1 MPRNAPHRYP
11 RTARVNEVLI
21 EIVAEE
27 LERLSDPRLEMVTRH
42 RRRGVDRPRVRDA
55 LLLRARRRRRRR
67 RAKQQAKA
75 TSAAL
80 HKATPHLRRVLGRQV
95 RWRNTPF
102 LTFKLDPS
110 VAAGQRIEE
119 LLREIHARDEQT
131 TMSTHDRRRPISK
144 RAAAAIDGAR
154 PRRARVPR
162 EPRR

>member
-21 EIVAEE
+21 EIIAEE
-27 LERLSDPRLEMVTRH
+27 LNRLSDPRLELVTLT
-42 RRRGVDRPRVRDA
+42 GAEVSTDLAYATLYYSA
-55 LLLRARRRRRRR
+55 LELGGDG
-67 RAKQQAKA
+67 QSEEQAKA

-95 RWRNTPF
+95 RWRNTPA

-119 LLREIHARDEQT
+119 ILREIHSNQAQT
-131 TMSTHDRRRPISK
+131 GGGGTPEVE
-144 RAAAAIDGAR
+144 A
-154 PRRARVPR
+154 
-162 EPRR
+162 E

>member
-21 EIVAEE
+21 EIIAEE
-27 LERLSDPRLEMVTRH
+27 LNRLSDPRLELVTLT
-42 RRRGVDRPRVRDA
+42 GAEVSTDLAYATLYYSA
-55 LLLRARRRRRRR
+55 LELGGDGQSEA
-67 RAKQQAKA
+67 QAKA

-95 RWRNTPF
+95 RWRNTPA

-119 LLREIHARDEQT
+119 ILREIHSNQAQT
-131 TMSTHDRRRPISK
+131 GGGGMPEVE
-144 RAAAAIDGAR
+144 A
-154 PRRARVPR
+154 
-162 EPRR
+162 E